1 MERKSNLLNIH
12 LCTFY
17 LPCPIGFNFN
27 AFTET
32 RALFFLHIT
41 ANWIIS
47 MGNNS
52 TQQKNI
58 NSFEASTIYELL
70 SHIQKGAASW
80 TQIAV
85 VDGGKYKRKEGKYKT
100 RMARNCRGKKIVC
113 LHPKNINIFSHFT
126 FAFFIIIFRPI
137 SENSIMKMRTLH
149 KIAER
154 KKKSMMEL
162 LFLHCSFVTHALFLR
177 SNYLIRIIFHTW
189 DGLVWFMNFL
199 EAQQIRCYY

>member
-17 LPCPIGFNFN
+17 LPCPIWFNFN

-52 TQQKNI
+52 TQQKKNI

-113 LHPKNINIFSHFT
+113 LHPKKYKHFFT
-126 FAFFIIIFRPI
+126 FHICIFYYYI
-137 SENSIMKMRTLH
+137 SSNLRKFHNENENS
-149 KIAER
+149 A
-154 KKKSMMEL
+154 
-162 LFLHCSFVTHALFLR
+162 
-177 SNYLIRIIFHTW
+177 
-189 DGLVWFMNFL
+189 
-199 EAQQIRCYY
+199 